1 MPINLSAIDGENLK
15 KLLNAEKKQSASTQP
30 AFSIQEVP
38 GENNRVVLERTD
50 VDGKKNTPQILRF
63 INMDIFPQKPYSQ
76 WRFNEGDAR
85 LLNIAWIKDDFGK
98 TMRLI
103 YPSPEDEKTFGDDEM
118 PIVKFINQV
127 KLKKSTKQ
135 ENGKYKAIEIY
146 ANREDKG
153 RMENNA
159 DYPTIASI
167 YRKIVG
173 LDEVSATNRFP
184 TGWVGSKVAIMNVID
199 RSDMEYHRKSKL
211 LKLLVRGG
219 NFTTPDTSKRYWKEL
234 SAFSIRGP
242 LAKLATESK
251 YGEEFY
257 KYDIAIKYEAKSSV
271 NQFATTLVRDASSPA
286 KVGYTQE
293 LEALGFD
300 TSVISTDDFLT
311 EEELQWNPVDIDKLY
326 KVTSYR
332 TIVKRLGKT
341 IKIFDDMVGTNFYSQ
356 CKNLADEE
364 ERLIQFEK
372 ENNDTKNEVVE
383 VTVNDISQVSEEVP
397 QVSEEVPKRMAR
409 GSVTQDSVTQ
419 EPQKTNQTG
428 IFIFKNLKGWDQLS
442 DEEKSAL
449 DIDASVKDENGII
462 IEPRFNNIS
471 DDNPLVAC
479 EGLGPDGNLGCGCN
493 NPLSFTRCIK
503 CGISYVD

>member
-1 MPINLSAIDGENLK
+1 MPINLSAVDGENLK
-15 KLLNAEKKQSASTQP
+15 KLLNAEKKQSTSTQP
-30 AFSIQEVP
+30 TFSIQEVP

-153 RMENNA
+153 LMENNA

-211 LKLLVRGG
+211 LKLLVRSG
-219 NFTTPDTSKRYWKEL
+219 NFTTPDISKRYWKEL

-300 TSVISTDDFLT
+300 TSIISTNDFLT

-332 TIVKRLGKT
+332 TIIKRLGKT
-341 IKIFDDMVGTNFYSQ
+341 IKMFDDMVGTSFYSQ

-372 ENNDTKNEVVE
+372 ENSTSKNEVVE
-383 VTVNDISQVSEEVP
+383 VTANDINQISEET
-397 QVSEEVPKRMAR
+397 PKRMTR
-409 GSVTQDSVTQ
+409 GVITQ
-419 EPQKTNQTG
+419 EPQKTG
-428 IFIFKNLKGWDQLS
+428 VDMFIDIFKNLKGWNQLS

-479 EGLGPDGNLGCGCN
+479 EGLGPEGNLGCGCN